1 MAKRARLPRAAA
13 SVAHLAGFVRRR
25 QQIGQLEILAALV
38 PYISLGERLTNARC
52 LHYVDNTSAVAAL
65 AKGYSGSPDSG
76 RLVHAFH
83 ATALGLGCS
92 CYFEYVRSE
101 ANVSDMPS
109 RVDLSGRVWDCGL
122 PGGAGPVSRPVPALL
137 PEARDWADRAGEWC

>member
-1 MAKRARLPRAAA
+1 M
-13 SVAHLAGFVRRR
+13 
-25 QQIGQLEILAALV
+25 
-38 PYISLGERLTNARC
+38 PYIWLGERLTNARR
-52 LHYVDNTSAVAAL
+52 LHYVNNTSAVAAL

-101 ANVSDMPS
+101 ANVSDVPS
-109 RVDLSGRVWDCGL
+109 RMDLSGCVWDCGL
-122 PGGAGPVSRPVPALL
+122 PGRGLVSRPVPALL
-137 PEARDWADRAGEWC
+137 PEARDWADRAGEWCLRARRVVE

>member
-1 MAKRARLPRAAA
+1 M
-13 SVAHLAGFVRRR
+13 
-25 QQIGQLEILAALV
+25 
-38 PYISLGERLTNARC
+38 PYIWLGERLNNARR
-52 LHYVDNTSAVAAL
+52 LHDVNNTSAVAAL

-76 RLVHAFH
+76 HLVHALH

-122 PGGAGPVSRPVPALL
+122 PGAGPVSRPVPALL
-137 PEARDWADRAGEWC
+137 PEARDWADRAGEWCLRARRVVE